1 MGSMEEFSLP
11 VRLFMK
17 TYRWRRIDPV
27 PCTRLAKPLG
37 RCRHH
42 RA

>member
-27 PCTRLAKPLG
+27 PCRRLAKPLG